1 MPRDSKINE
10 HKASLCLQFIL
21 ISIFVPILYP
31 PYRATDRSQTKKS
44 NFAGFL
50 ETKSQKNRTIS
61 REFRG
66 NFRGKLGRKAIGT
79 KWQILWLFSG
89 KILLEID
96 RLIALIRPAFLMFF

>member
-10 HKASLCLQFIL
+10 HKASLCLHLIL

-31 PYRATDRSQTKKS
+31 PYRASDSSQTKKS

-66 NFRGKLGRKAIGT
+66 NFQGKLGRKAIGT
-79 KWQILWLFSG
+79 KMADFVVIFRENFA
-89 KILLEID
+89 EID